1 MDNLFSI
8 GTTELLND
16 AAVNALDDTRN
27 AGMPGWEAR
36 VEFVKAAGLAFDMIA
51 ADQEDAEPAQRP
63 EFLG

>member
-8 GTTELLND
+8 GATELLND

-27 AGMPGWEAR
+27 AGMPDWEAR
-36 VEFVKAAGLAFDMIA
+36 EEFVKAAGLAFDMIA
-51 ADQEDAEPAQRP
+51 ADQEDADPAQRP

>member
-27 AGMPGWEAR
+27 AGMPDWEAR
-36 VEFVKAAGLAFDMIA
+36 KDFVKAAGVAFDMIA